1 MSGGY
6 DMSAKTCAE
15 VVIDGKVY
23 TLSGYEGEE
32 YLQKVAA
39 YINNKIAEFDEIDDY
54 KHIPVNMKNTLLQL
68 NLADDYFKAKAQ
80 VEKLEKELEAKEKE
94 IYDLKHDLISNQIKT
109 ESAEAAVKELESQ
122 NKELLLNKARL
133 EATLEESLLD
143 NKSVKKHNYK

>member
-1 MSGGY
+1 
-6 DMSAKTCAE
+6 
-15 VVIDGKVY
+15 
-23 TLSGYEGEE
+23 
-32 YLQKVAA
+32 
-39 YINNKIAEFDEIDDY
+39 
-54 KHIPVNMKNTLLQL
+54 MKNTLLQL